1 MGLFSL
7 TIDEFSYAQPDDPYL
22 KKLVIR
28 IVERLSGQPELKR
41 MYLHHREHPVA
52 GESFWDAVVR
62 YLRLHLVYDRDCLA
76 ALPQEGPLV
85 VVANHPFGVLDGIVA
100 CCLVARLRPDFRIL
114 TNDVL
119 DRAPEIRPYLYPIDF
134 SGTPKAMETNLRSR
148 ALARDYLNAGG
159 CLILF
164 PAGGISTAT
173 APLGLW
179 GKAVDAPWG
188 GFTAGLIQQ
197 AKAAVVPFFFFG
209 QNSRLFQIASH
220 FSLTLR
226 LALIFREVH
235 KAIGGGI
242 RLAIGR
248 VIPYGE
254 LAGLDRKALIAELR
268 ARTYALE
275 AAP

>member
-7 TIDEFSYAQPDDPYL
+7 TIDEFSYAEPDDPYL

-28 IVERLSGQPELKR
+28 VIERLSGQPVLKR
-41 MYLHHREHPVA
+41 MYLHHQEHPVA

-62 YLRLHLVYDRDCLA
+62 YLRLHLVYDRERLA

-100 CCLVARLRPDFRIL
+100 CCLVSRVRPDFKIL

-134 SGTPKAMETNLRSR
+134 SGTEKALETNLRSR
-148 ALARDYLNAGG
+148 ALARDYLGAGG

-164 PAGGISTAT
+164 PAGGISTSPAT
-173 APLGLW
+173 LGLW
-179 GKAVDAPWG
+179 GKAVDAEWG

-197 AKAAVVPFFFFG
+197 AKATVMPFFFFG
-209 QNSRLFQIASH
+209 QNSRVFQIASH
-220 FSLTLR
+220 ISMTLR
-226 LALIFREVH
+226 LALIFREVYND
-235 KAIGGGI
+235 IGGDI
-242 RLAIGR
+242 RLGIGR
-248 VIPYGE
+248 VIPYAE
-254 LAGLDRKALIAELR
+254 LAGMGRKVLMGELR
-268 ARTYALE
+268 KRTYALE
-275 AAP
+275 AGS